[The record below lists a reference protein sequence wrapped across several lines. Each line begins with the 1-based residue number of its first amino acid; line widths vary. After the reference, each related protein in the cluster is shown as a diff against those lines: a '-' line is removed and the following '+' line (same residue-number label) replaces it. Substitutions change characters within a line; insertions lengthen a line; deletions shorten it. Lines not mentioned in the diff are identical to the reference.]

1 MVVVKRWISL
11 LAVAGVCATTASAA
25 GSPAGH
31 VVFASS
37 SGVGGKAQIWLMRA
51 DGSGR
56 HAISPRTVYEDDPA
70 LSRDG
75 RRVAFNRRG
84 DIYVM
89 NVDGSQVRRLTFSP
103 ATEGAAAWSPDGRWI
118 AYSSY
123 HSGHSSIWKM
133 LANGGAKTRLTPPGT
148 VDVPAWSP
156 DGRRIAYAG
165 PGGRLWVMNADGSG
179 PHALTHTAS
188 GTGVDWAPSWS
199 PDGRRLAYESDVA
212 TGPRDLT
219 SEIWVI
225 GSDGAHPVR
234 LTHNQLNDTRPV
246 WSPDGSWLVFSS
258 PLPHPGTTHLW
269 RMQPN
274 GKGLRRVTSWPGEQ
288 YWPSWGR

>member
-1 MVVVKRWISL
+1 MVVMKRCISL
-11 LAVAGVCATTASAA
+11 LAVAGVCATAASAA

-31 VVFASS
+31 IVFATS
-37 SGVGGKAQIWLMRA
+37 SGVDGKAQIWLMRA
-51 DGSGR
+51 NGTAR
-56 HAISPRTVYEDDPA
+56 HAVSPATSDEETPA

-75 RRVAFNRRG
+75 QRIAFVKRG
-84 DIYVM
+84 DVYVM
-89 NVDGSQVRRLTFSP
+89 SATGAKARRLTFS
-103 ATEGAAAWSPDGRWI
+103 TSVEGAPTWSPDGRWI

-133 LANGGAKTRLTPPGT
+133 RSDGGAKTRLVGPAL

-156 DGRRIAYAG
+156 DGRRIAFAG
-165 PGGRLWVMNADGSG
+165 PNGHLWVMNADGSG
-179 PHALTHTAS
+179 RHELTHTA
-188 GTGVDWAPSWS
+188 TGSVDWAPSWS
-199 PDGRRLAYESDVA
+199 PDGRRVAYESNVG

-219 SEIWVI
+219 NEIWLI
-225 GSDGAHPVR
+225 GADGSHPVR
-234 LTHNQLNDTRPV
+234 LTHNALNDNHPV